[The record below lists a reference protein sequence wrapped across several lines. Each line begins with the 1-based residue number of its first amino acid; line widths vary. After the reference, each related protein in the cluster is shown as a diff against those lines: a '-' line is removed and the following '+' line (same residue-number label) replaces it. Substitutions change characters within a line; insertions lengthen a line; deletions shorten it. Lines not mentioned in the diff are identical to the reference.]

1 MRTYIEYLPG
11 FLRLI
16 KDYQGIGD
24 AVDPE
29 VNNLVELQQQ
39 LEKNAVI
46 LDADSAIIRR
56 WEHILR
62 IIPATGDDLTLRRF
76 RVATRLN
83 SKLPYTE
90 RQMHASLQALVGDGY
105 TASLSISD
113 ERLTIRIDLG
123 RKDML
128 AEVARMLDEMV
139 PLNIVLDVSILYN
152 THRMLQPYTHAQLAQ
167 KTHYAIRTEEINA

>member
-39 LEKNAVI
+39 LENNAII

-56 WEHILR
+56 WEHIL
-62 IIPATGDDLTLRRF
+62 
-76 RVATRLN
+76 
-83 SKLPYTE
+83 
-90 RQMHASLQALVGDGY
+90 SL
-105 TASLSISD
+105 IH
-113 ERLTIRIDLG
+113 I
-123 RKDML
+123 
-128 AEVARMLDEMV
+128 
-139 PLNIVLDVSILYN
+139 
-152 THRMLQPYTHAQLAQ
+152 
-167 KTHYAIRTEEINA
+167 

>member
-56 WEHILR
+56 WEHILDHPR
-62 IIPATGDDLTLRRF
+62 DRR
-76 RVATRLN
+76 RPDAAP
-83 SKLPYTE
+83 LP
-90 RQMHASLQALVGDGY
+90 RGHAL
-105 TASLSISD
+105 
-113 ERLTIRIDLG
+113 
-123 RKDML
+123 K
-128 AEVARMLDEMV
+128 
-139 PLNIVLDVSILYN
+139 
-152 THRMLQPYTHAQLAQ
+152 
-167 KTHYAIRTEEINA
+167 